1 MDSQALFLYQLGGY
15 TAKLAHVFGAIIW
28 IGGVLFMAGVA
39 TPIIKYYSQPEHA
52 DPRVPEIVG
61 KLEER
66 LIGFN
71 WMALWTVAISGAV
84 LWMFGA
90 GVTLFRFESVA
101 DWGATLK
108 VLLFVPIALV
118 NYALSAS
125 YRELKA
131 ARAEMEKGEELSP
144 RDVVEWRIVSLRR
157 INVYLAFAIIIFI
170 AML

>member
-1 MDSQALFLYQLGGY
+1 MDSQALLLYQFGGY
-15 TAKLAHVFGAIIW
+15 AAKLAHVFGAVIW

-39 TPIIKYYSQPEHA
+39 TPILKYYARPEQA
-52 DPRVPEIVG
+52 DPRVREIVG
-61 KLEER
+61 RLEER

-71 WMALWTVAISGAV
+71 WMALWTVAISGVV

-90 GVTLFRFESVA
+90 GVSLFRFESLP

-125 YRELKA
+125 YRELRS
-131 ARAEMEKGEELSP
+131 ARAELEKGEELSP
-144 RDVVEWRIVSLRR
+144 REVVEWRIVSLRR